1 MIRLCFLVFL
11 LFACSL
17 WSVDPALTALV
28 ETQAKLQQ
36 VQGTFTRT
44 IRPAGSLPD
53 EVSHPWSGTFAFARP
68 NRSWVRIAE
77 VGQESW
83 DDYRTDGVQSWKSS
97 ALDAATEPTIER
109 SPYPDPGWERARK
122 LILLDKDALELDYT
136 LSLAV
141 VGEKERLH
149 PKVVKELLLTP
160 KTDKIK
166 KDVIAIKVQFDATD
180 TICAVW
186 IHDAQDNRETYTVQS
201 ADWTSPIPLERFRW
215 PK

>member
-1 MIRLCFLVFL
+1 MIRLCSLAFL

-17 WSVDPALTALV
+17 FSADPSLKTLI
-28 ETQAKLQQ
+28 ESQAKLQQ

-44 IRPAGSLPD
+44 VRPAGSLPD
-53 EVSHPWSGTFAFARP
+53 EVPRPSSGTFAFARP

-97 ALDAATEPTIER
+97 AMDAATEPTIER

-122 LILLDKDALELDYT
+122 LILLDQEALEQDYT
-136 LSLAV
+136 LSLSPV
-141 VGEKERLH
+141 PEKDRLH
-149 PKVVKELLLTP
+149 PKASKELLLTP

-166 KDVIAIKVQFDATD
+166 KDIIAIKVQFDASD

-201 ADWTSPIPLERFRW
+201 ADWTSPIPIERFRW